1 MAYIRTCAAL
11 ILLLGTASCAYDR
24 AERYGM
30 SGSSSKSIYSQD
42 KPVPMD
48 QSVPVAAQDCSRQ
61 VTLDRGNLY
70 CKPH

>member
-1 MAYIRTCAAL
+1 MNYVKTGVAIFVLLCA
-11 ILLLGTASCAYDR
+11 ASCAFDR